1 MLIGVLILKQR
12 VKSAIVIIVIALLC
26 ITISD
31 ITRLLFFAIAGILC
45 AYEYSHALEKA
56 EVYCCAWV
64 MYTYLSVQAILAFL
78 HAGPIALIACFAFAV
93 YLALFS
99 GILHKK
105 VSGSGAL
112 NTLAGVAYPCFLFSL
127 LMVISVSEKWIA
139 TLFIAFVA
147 TAVCDTFALFGGK
160 LFGKHKIAPRVSP
173 HKTVE
178 GCLCGALSS
187 VIVGFAAYFM
197 LPLFGAGESLACCLV
212 TSFMASTLGQIGD
225 LAESLIKRF
234 LDIKDFSNVI
244 PGHGGIFD
252 RSDSV
257 LFAIPTAYLF
267 IYLFD
272 NFHI

>member
-1 MLIGVLILKQR
+1 MKQR
-12 VKSAIVIIVIALLC
+12 VKSAIVVVAITLLC
-26 ITISD
+26 LTISD
-31 ITRLLFFAIAGILC
+31 ITRLIFFAAAGILC
-45 AYEYSHALEKA
+45 AYEYSRALEKA
-56 EVYCCAWV
+56 NVYCCAWV
-64 MYTYLSVQAILAFL
+64 MYTYLSVQAVLAFF
-78 HAGPIALIACFAFAV
+78 HAGPVALIACFAFAV

-127 LMVISVSEKWIA
+127 LMVISVSDKWIA
-139 TLFIAFVA
+139 TLFIAFAA

-160 LFGKHKIAPRVSP
+160 YFGKHKIAPRVSP

-178 GCLCGALSS
+178 GCICGALSS
-187 VIVGFAAYFM
+187 VLVGIAAYYL
-197 LPLFGAGESLACCLV
+197 LPVFNAGESFACCLV
-212 TSFMASTLGQIGD
+212 TSVMASTLGQVGD

-234 LDIKDFSNVI
+234 LDIKDFSNII

-252 RSDSV
+252 RADSA

-267 IYLFD
+267 IYLF
-272 NFHI
+272 NSGI